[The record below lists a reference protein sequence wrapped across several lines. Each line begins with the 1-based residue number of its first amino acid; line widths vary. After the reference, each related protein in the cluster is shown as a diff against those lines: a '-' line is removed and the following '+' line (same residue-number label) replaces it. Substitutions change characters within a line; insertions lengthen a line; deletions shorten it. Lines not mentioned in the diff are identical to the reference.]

1 MEKEI
6 DEKTKL
12 GKYFDEE
19 KILEDVK
26 DTEMDINDALE
37 NAGCG
42 LGTLFYTAGTFF
54 FCCLFNAEIMILAVV
69 GPILKC
75 DWNLGSLSLSL
86 LQMSANFGMMCSS
99 GVTSPLGD
107 KYGRRPMALIGSVG
121 VTITGILCAFTKEY
135 WQFLVLRLSMGVF
148 LGLGIPAANVLSG
161 EIPPKIFRALAM
173 SEVSLAAGLGVAV
186 SGAITYFVIDPYGWQ
201 GVVLGIPIAFS
212 FASII
217 PLVFIRDSPRFDYY
231 SGNVERAEKTIKQLY
246 KLNRKGEV
254 TIKLKEVG
262 ALKSEQDAGF
272 RKTYNI
278 LERTDNLKNS
288 VFINV
293 LGFSSLFCYFFFAY
307 IMPRLLNEGYCTKNS
322 LEINDPCSYDKIA
335 LLDLEII
342 NISELFS
349 VIITL
354 LLLERLGRR
363 KAFIGAAV
371 LGFLLPTALY
381 LCLGNTYLLTFLV
394 LTRASEASL
403 ALAPYLLVGEYM
415 PTVIRSYMSSLVAMT
430 MAMGAIIAILVAEY
444 TFNYSP
450 RVAIGVLQISATV
463 PVMCLAML
471 KKRTGGSN
479 LM

>member
-6 DEKTKL
+6 GEKTKL
-12 GKYFDEE
+12 IKYFDEE
-19 KILEDVK
+19 KKLEDLK

-42 LGTLFYTAGTFF
+42 LGTLVYTAGTFF
-54 FCCLFNAEIMILAVV
+54 FCCLYGSEIMTLAIV
-69 GPILKC
+69 GPVLKC

-86 LQMSANFGMMCSS
+86 LQMSANIGMMCSS

-107 KYGRRPMALIGSVG
+107 RYGRRPMALIGAVG

-148 LGLGIPAANVLSG
+148 FGLGITPATVLSG
-161 EIPPKIFRALAM
+161 EIPPKKFRALAM
-173 SEVSLAAGLGVAV
+173 SGISFAGGLGVAV

-212 FASII
+212 SACII

-231 SGNVERAEKTIKQLY
+231 SGNVERAERTIKQLY

-254 TIKLKEVG
+254 TIKLKEVV
-262 ALKSEQDAGF
+262 ALKSEDAGF

-278 LERTDNLKNS
+278 LEKTDNLKNT
-288 VFINV
+288 VFLNV
-293 LGFSSLFCYFFFAY
+293 LGFSSLFCYYYFAY
-307 IMPRLLNEGYCTKNS
+307 IMPRLLNEGYCTRNF
-322 LEINDPCSYDKIA
+322 LETIDPCSYDKKTLRNI
-335 LLDLEII
+335 EII
-342 NISELFS
+342 NISELSS
-349 VIITL
+349 VIIIL
-354 LLLERLGRR
+354 LLLEWIGRR
-363 KAFIGAAV
+363 KAFMGAAV

-381 LCLGNTYLLTFLV
+381 FCLGNIYLLTFLV
-394 LTRASEASL
+394 LTWASEASL
-403 ALAPYLLVGEYM
+403 GLAPYLLVGEYM
-415 PTVIRSYMSSLVAMT
+415 PTVIRSYMSSLVSMT
-430 MAMGAIIAILVAEY
+430 GSMGAIIAILVAEY

-450 RVAIGVLQISATV
+450 RVAIGLLQIAASV
-463 PVMCLAML
+463 PIMSLAML
-471 KKRTGGSN
+471 KKETGGSN